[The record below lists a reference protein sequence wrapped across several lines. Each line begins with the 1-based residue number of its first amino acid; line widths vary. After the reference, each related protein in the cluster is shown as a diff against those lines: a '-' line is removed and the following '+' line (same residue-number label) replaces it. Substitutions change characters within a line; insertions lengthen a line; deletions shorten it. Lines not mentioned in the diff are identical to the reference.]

1 MRPAL
6 SEMPTVT
13 EDAVLYPYPLVARC
27 KHALRRCACAS
38 RLAMCHQAMCHQ
50 ALTLGGAALD
60 DPYA

>member
-13 EDAVLYPYPLVARC
+13 EDVVLYPYPLVARC

-38 RLAMCHQAMCHQ
+38 RLAMCHQA
-50 ALTLGGAALD
+50 LTPLRLILASGG
-60 DPYA
+60 